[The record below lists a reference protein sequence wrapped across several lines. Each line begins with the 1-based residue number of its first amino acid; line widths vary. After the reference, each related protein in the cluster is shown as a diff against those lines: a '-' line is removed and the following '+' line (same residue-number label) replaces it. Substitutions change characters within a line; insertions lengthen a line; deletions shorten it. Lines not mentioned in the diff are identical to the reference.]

1 MHELNCF
8 RREALSEHLGEK
20 HWAHNSFV
28 FTAPKGGPVRRS
40 LFRTRVW
47 DPAVRAAGIAEP
59 LPRVHDLR
67 HSAAA
72 VAIQA
77 GAHPKLIQ
85 EMLGHASIVM
95 TLDRYGH
102 LFSSVGE
109 DLARR
114 VDDLGRFAAHMPR
127 AASQEPTPLRRPSS
141 KKGG

>member
-1 MHELNCF
+1 
-8 RREALSEHLGEK
+8 
-20 HWAHNSFV
+20 
-28 FTAPKGGPVRRS
+28 VRRS

-47 DPAVRAAGIAEP
+47 GPAIKRAQIAEP

-72 VAIQA
+72 IAISA
-77 GAHPKLIQ
+77 SAHPKLIQ
-85 EMLGHASIVM
+85 AMLGHASIVM

-114 VDDLGRFAAHMPR
+114 VDELAGDSAAHMPR
-127 AASQEPTPLRRPSS
+127 GASQEPVTLRRARG
-141 KKGG
+141 KKSV

>member
-1 MHELNCF
+1 MGLIQTPSIVI
-8 RREALSEHLGEK
+8 RLREIPRIASG
-20 HWAHNSFV
+20 
-28 FTAPKGGPVRRS
+28 RS

-47 DPAVRAAGIAEP
+47 NPAVGRAGIAEP

-72 VAIQA
+72 IAIQA

-85 EMLGHASIVM
+85 DMLGHASIVM

-114 VDDLGRFAAHMPR
+114 VDDLGRSAAHMPR
-127 AASQEPTPLRRPSS
+127 AAIQEPVTLRRT
-141 KKGG
+141 